1 MTTAATPV
9 SDVDIFADDVLT
21 DPYPAYAALRESGAA
36 VYLERYGCWAL
47 PRYEHVREALRDHE
61 RFSSVDSVGYEPSLN
76 ERRRGGVLAT
86 DPPEHDMLRSV
97 LSESLAPRALAS
109 LKDDIG
115 RRATEL
121 VESVVARGS
130 FDVVSDL
137 ARVFPLTVVADLIG
151 MPRSARDE
159 VLRFADAFFNTFGP
173 LNERTKASE
182 QVVGQLLG
190 ELISMMN
197 RDSLTP
203 GGWGEALYKAADRG
217 VIGEH
222 QVGPLLRAYLVASV
236 DTTINA
242 ISNALWLFAEHP
254 TAWTALR
261 ADRTLLRSAFEE
273 VVRFESPVQM
283 FFRRTTQAVEIDDV
297 TIPPRAQVAMLFG
310 SANRDPRKWPQPD
323 EFDVSRAPM
332 DHVGFGS
339 GVHSCAGQGLA
350 RVEAH
355 AVLTALLDRVEAI
368 HLSGPPR
375 RHLNNVIR
383 GLESLPVTVVRG
395 ASR

>member
-1 MTTAATPV
+1 MTSAVAPA

-21 DPYPAYAALRESGAA
+21 DPYPAYAVLRETGAA
-36 VYLERYGCWAL
+36 VYLERHDCWAL
-47 PRYEHVREALRDHE
+47 PRYEHVRAALRDHR

-76 ERRRGGVLAT
+76 ERRRGGVLAS
-86 DPPEHDMLRSV
+86 DPPEHDVLRSV
-97 LSESLAPRALAS
+97 LSESLAPRALAK
-109 LKDDIG
+109 LKQDIG

-151 MPRSARDE
+151 MPLRARDE
-159 VLRFADAFFNTFGP
+159 VLGFADAFFNTFGP
-173 LNERTKASE
+173 LNERTRSSLPVAE
-182 QVVGQLLG
+182 RVLG
-190 ELISMMN
+190 ELISLMS
-197 RDSLTP
+197 RDNLEP
-203 GGWGEALYKAADRG
+203 GGWGEALYRAADRG

-222 QVGPLLRAYLVASV
+222 QVGPLLRAYLVASM

-242 ISNALWLFAEHP
+242 IGSALWLFAEP
-254 TAWTALR
+254 AAWAALR

-283 FFRRTTQAVEIDDV
+283 FFRRTTEAVDLDGI
-297 TIPPRAQVAMLFG
+297 TIPPQARVAMLFG
-310 SANRDPRKWPQPD
+310 AANRDPRKWPEPD
-323 EFDVSRAPM
+323 RFDVGRAPM
-332 DHVGFGS
+332 DHVGFGY

-355 AVLTALLDRVEAI
+355 AVLSALLDRVEVIRLA
-368 HLSGPPR
+368 GPPR
-375 RHLNNVIR
+375 RHLNNVVR
-383 GLESLPVTVVRG
+383 GLESLPVTVMTDE
-395 ASR
+395 SR